1 MADDDSSGQF
11 GTQENMQ
18 QQANTGGTMSGGN
31 FKDNPKH
38 ASEAGKQG
46 AQNQPT
52 EAKAK
57 GGQNSNK
64 YE

>member
-1 MADDDSSGQF
+1 VADDDNSGQF
-11 GTQENMQ
+11 GTQDNMQ
-18 QQANTGGTMSGGN
+18 QQASTGGTMSRGN
-31 FKDNPKH
+31 FKDNPKR

-57 GGQNSNK
+57 GGHNSNK

>member
-31 FKDNPKH
+31 FKDNPKQ